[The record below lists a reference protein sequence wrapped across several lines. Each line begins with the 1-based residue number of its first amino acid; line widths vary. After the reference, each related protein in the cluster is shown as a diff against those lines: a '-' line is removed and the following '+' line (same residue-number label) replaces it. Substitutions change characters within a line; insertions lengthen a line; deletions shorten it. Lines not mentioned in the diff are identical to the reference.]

1 MKPIILKADQNGKLL
16 ITVDEIQKMVED
28 AYNEGVADGKA
39 SVQNRSSLT
48 NSDLW
53 QQTTSPTIPIY
64 YGTEI
69 TCGRNEVGISEVKD
83 GST

>member
-1 MKPIILKADQNGKLL
+1 MKPIILKADQDGKLL

-39 SVQNRSSLT
+39 SVQNSPPLTYGDLWRKTTPLT
-48 NSDLW
+48 N
-53 QQTTSPTIPIY
+53 PNY

-69 TCGRNEVGISEVKD
+69 TC
-83 GST
+83 

>member
-1 MKPIILKADQNGKLL
+1 MKPIILKADQDGKLL

-39 SVQNRSSLT
+39 SVT
-48 NSDLW
+48 YSDLW
-53 QQTTSPTIPIY
+53 QKTTKPSTNQFY

-69 TCGRNEVGISEVKD
+69 TCGQNSK
-83 GST
+83 